1 MLSWVSFLL
10 FPHPWYVVGG
20 VAGWNITPE
29 IVNGFGTLLGPEKTS
44 CRLVGCFFWWPLP
57 ARDRLTHPC
66 GAFRCLWVGVV
77 VVVVGS
83 GCGGVLSVA

>member
-1 MLSWVSFLL
+1 MQRLPVGEWLWVWLGGTLL
-10 FPHPWYVVGG
+10 LLGSDHVPVV
-20 VAGWNITPE
+20 VAG
-29 IVNGFGTLLGPEKTS
+29 GFGTLLGPEETPAG
-44 CRLVGCFFWWPLP
+44 LVGCFFWWPLP

-66 GAFRCLWVGVV
+66 GAFRCLVGVV